1 MLHCISL
8 DFFIYFSFGCG
19 MLRVGDLN
27 SVIMSRSHFIYPRF
41 LSSVHC
47 KMLKTVILCSY
58 DVITFKYAD
67 IQNIIF
73 IQNYRHG
80 LNASCKVSHGWYV
93 LTLCLLN

>member
-58 DVITFKYAD
+58 DVITFK
-67 IQNIIF
+67 IF
-73 IQNYRHG
+73 IQNCRHG
-80 LNASCKVSHGWYV
+80 LNASCNVSHGWYV
-93 LTLCLLN
+93 LALC